1 MFRPAK
7 GRVEITLPDY
17 TRANKLIWSF
27 VRCKLWY
34 PGRTRPNLHVSRIHV
49 EAIVR
54 GLLQEYGEIT
64 FVTEHFAREICSA
77 SCYRAETSHWL
88 CTCGGCVARNHG
100 GGAPVLGWRLRS
112 QPDDVIETDGLY

>member
-1 MFRPAK
+1 M
-7 GRVEITLPDY
+7 
-17 TRANKLIWSF
+17 
-27 VRCKLWY
+27 
-34 PGRTRPNLHVSRIHV
+34 

-77 SCYRAETSHWL
+77 SCRAKTSHWL

-100 GGAPVLGWRLRS
+100 GWRPVGWRLRS
-112 QPDDVIETDGLY
+112 EPHDVIETDGLYLTRTRNLHACAGQLVPVP